1 MTAARAGNDSGVRDS
16 GTLDSETPDSETN
29 DVRGRGFASRVALS
43 IVEEWIDASVV
54 PLPPRVVALADAASA
69 LGEGV
74 VLAEP
79 VTAPGDWPP
88 ADRAARDGV
97 AVVSSDTLGA
107 GSYNPVPLPG
117 AVTVAAGEP
126 MPPGTDAV
134 LPVEALQRDGP
145 FAEALGSAAPGD
157 GVERRGEGVR
167 AGTVLLT
174 AGHRL
179 RPQDVGLLAA
189 LGIGTLRIGARP
201 RVRIVLA
208 GGPRS
213 GPETLSAMLT
223 ALVARD
229 GGVVDLVGPLP
240 ADRAALAAAYA
251 APGADLL
258 ISTGRT
264 GVGEDDMAPLALAD
278 AGELALHGVALR
290 PGDSAALGRAGGVPA
305 LLLPGEPMACL
316 TAYELLAGR
325 AVRRL
330 AGRGSALPHPAV
342 AVVTARK
349 LVSEI
354 GCTELH
360 RLRRTA
366 EGMVEPVASP
376 HRPGLAGAVRADGF
390 VVIPAESEGVP
401 AGATVTLRCFDGTSL

>member
-1 MTAARAGNDSGVRDS
+1 MTAARAGNDSGTPES
-16 GTLDSETPDSETN
+16 GTN
-29 DVRGRGFASRVALS
+29 DVRGRGFTSRAALS
-43 IVEEWIDASVV
+43 AVEEWVDASVV
-54 PLPPRVVALADAASA
+54 PLPPRVVALAAAASA

-79 VTAPGDWPP
+79 VTAPGDWPT

-97 AVVSSDTLGA
+97 AVASSDTLGA

-134 LPVEALQRDGP
+134 LPVEALQVDGP
-145 FAEALGSAAPGD
+145 FVEALGSAAPGD

-179 RPQDVGLLAA
+179 RPQDIGLLAA

-213 GPETLSAMLT
+213 GPETLGAMLS

-229 GGVVDLVGPLP
+229 GGVVELVGPLP

-251 APGADLL
+251 AHGADLL
-258 ISTGRT
+258 ISAGRT
-264 GVGEDDMAPLALAD
+264 GVGEDDVAPLALAD

-290 PGDSAALGRAGGVPA
+290 PGDSAALGRAGAVSSVLVPA
-305 LLLPGEPMACL
+305 VLLPGEPMACL

-342 AVVTARK
+342 AAVTARK

-360 RLRRTA
+360 RLRWTA

>member
-1 MTAARAGNDSGVRDS
+1 MTAARAGNHTANGDRSS
-16 GTLDSETPDSETN
+16 FAATPP
-29 DVRGRGFASRVALS
+29 DVRGRGFASRAALPAA
-43 IVEEWIDASVV
+43 EGWIDAVV
-54 PLPPRVVALADAASA
+54 APLPPRAVALADLAAMLA
-69 LGEGV
+69 EGV

-79 VTAPGDWPP
+79 VNAPGDWPP

-97 AVVSSDTLGA
+97 AVASSDTLGA

-134 LPVEALQRDGP
+134 LPVEAMQADGP
-145 FAEALGSAAPGD
+145 FVEALGSAAPGE
-157 GVERRGEGVR
+157 GVERQGEGLR
-167 AGTVLLT
+167 GGTVLLK

-179 RPQDVGLLAA
+179 RPQDLGLLAA
-189 LGIGTLRIGARP
+189 LGIDMVRVGAQP

-213 GPETLSAMLT
+213 GPETLGAMLT
-223 ALVARD
+223 ALVTRD
-229 GGVVDLVGPLP
+229 GGVAELVGPLP

-258 ISTGRT
+258 ISAGRT
-264 GVGEDDMAPLALAD
+264 GVGEDDVAPLALAE
-278 AGELALHGVALR
+278 AGQLALHGVALR
-290 PGDSAALGRAGGVPA
+290 PGDSAALGTACGVPA
-305 LLLPGEPMACL
+305 VLLPGEPMACL

-325 AVRRL
+325 ALRRL
-330 AGRGSALPHPAV
+330 AGRDPGLPHPAV
-342 AVVTARK
+342 PAVVVRK

-354 GCTELH
+354 GCTELY
-360 RLRRTA
+360 RVRRTA
-366 EGMVEPVASP
+366 DGMVEPVASP
-376 HRPGLAGAVRADGF
+376 YRPGLAGAVLADGF
-390 VVIPAESEGVP
+390 VLIPAESEGVP

>member
-1 MTAARAGNDSGVRDS
+1 MTAARAGDHTAAGNRPPNAA
-16 GTLDSETPDSETN
+16 TPS
-29 DVRGRGFASRVALS
+29 DVRGRGFASRAALPLM
-43 IVEEWIDASVV
+43 EGWIDAAVA
-54 PLPPRVVALADAASA
+54 PLPPRAVPLTGLAAALA
-69 LGEGV
+69 EGV
-74 VLAEP
+74 VLAAP
-79 VTAPGDWPP
+79 LTAPGDWPP

-97 AVVSSDTLGA
+97 AVASSDTLGA

-117 AVTVAAGEP
+117 AATVAAGEP

-134 LPVEALQRDGP
+134 LPVEALQADGP
-145 FAEALGSAAPGD
+145 FVEALDSAAPGD
-157 GVERRGEGVR
+157 GVERRGDGLR

-179 RPQDVGLLAA
+179 RPQDLGLLAA
-189 LGIGTLRIGARP
+189 LGVDTLQVGARP

-213 GPETLSAMLT
+213 GPDTLGAMLT

-229 GGVVDLVGPLP
+229 GGVAELVGPLP

-258 ISTGRT
+258 ISAGRT
-264 GVGEDDMAPLALAD
+264 GVGEDDVAPLALAD
-278 AGELALHGVALR
+278 AGALALHGVALR
-290 PGDSAALGRAGGVPA
+290 PGDSAALGTAGGVPA
-305 LLLPGEPMACL
+305 VLLPGEPMACL

-330 AGRGSALPHPAV
+330 AGRDPALPHPAV
-342 AVVTARK
+342 PAVAVRK

-360 RLRRTA
+360 RVRRTA
-366 EGMVEPVASP
+366 DGLVEPVASP
-376 HRPGLAGAVRADGF
+376 NRPGLAGAVLADGF
-390 VVIPAESEGVP
+390 VLIPAESEGVP

>member
-1 MTAARAGNDSGVRDS
+1 MTAARAGN
-16 GTLDSETPDSETN
+16 GTGN
-29 DVRGRGFASRVALS
+29 RDVRGRGFPSRVALS
-43 IVEEWIDASVV
+43 AMEGWIDAAAV
-54 PLPPRVVALADAASA
+54 PLPPRAVALADLAPA
-69 LGEGV
+69 LAEGA

-97 AVVSSDTLGA
+97 AVASSDTLGA

-117 AVTVAAGEP
+117 AVPVAAGEP

-134 LPVEALQRDGP
+134 LPVECIQADGP
-145 FAEALGSAAPGD
+145 FIEALGSAAPGE
-157 GVERRGEGVR
+157 GVEGRGEGVR
-167 AGTVLLT
+167 AGTVLLP

-179 RPQDVGLLAA
+179 RPQDLGLFAA
-189 LGIGTLRIGARP
+189 LGIAALPIGARP

-213 GPETLSAMLT
+213 GPETLGAMLS

-229 GGVVDLVGPLP
+229 GGVVELVGPLP
-240 ADRAALAAAYA
+240 ADRAGLAAAYA

-258 ISTGRT
+258 ISAGRT
-264 GVGEDDMAPLALAD
+264 GVGEDDVAPLALAD

-290 PGDSAALGRAGGVPA
+290 PGDSAALGMAGTVPA
-305 LLLPGEPMACL
+305 LLLPGEPMACW

-330 AGRGSALPHPAV
+330 AGRDSALPHPAV
-342 AVVTARK
+342 VAVTARK

-354 GCTELH
+354 GCTELY
-360 RLRRTA
+360 RVRRTV
-366 EGMVEPVASP
+366 EGMVEPAASP
-376 HRPGLAGAVRADGF
+376 HKPGLAGAVQADGF
-390 VVIPAESEGVP
+390 VLIPAESEGVP
-401 AGATVTLRCFDGTSL
+401 VGATVTLRCFDGTSL

>member
-1 MTAARAGNDSGVRDS
+1 MSSARAGDDPATGDPRPLSA
-16 GTLDSETPDSETN
+16 T
-29 DVRGRGFASRVALS
+29 DVRGRGFSSRAALS
-43 IVEEWIDASVV
+43 VMEGWIDATVG
-54 PLPPRVVALADAASA
+54 PLPPRAVPLAAIAATLA
-69 LGEGV
+69 EGP

-79 VTAPGDWPP
+79 VSAPGDWPS

-97 AVVSSDTLGA
+97 AVASSDTLGA

-126 MPPGTDAV
+126 MPPGTDAI
-134 LPVEALQRDGP
+134 LPVECIQTDGP
-145 FAEALGSAAPGD
+145 FVEALNSVAPGD
-157 GVERRGEGVR
+157 GVERRGEGLR
-167 AGTVLLT
+167 AGTVLLK

-179 RPQDVGLLAA
+179 RPQDLGLFAA
-189 LGIGTLRIGARP
+189 LGIDVLCVGARP

-213 GPETLSAMLT
+213 GPETLGAMLA

-229 GGVVDLVGPLP
+229 GGVAELVGPLP

-258 ISTGRT
+258 ISAGRT
-264 GVGEDDMAPLALAD
+264 GVGEDDVAPLALAD
-278 AGELALHGVALR
+278 AGMLALHGVALR
-290 PGDSAALGRAGGVPA
+290 PGDSAALGTAGGVPA
-305 LLLPGEPMACL
+305 VLLPGEPMACL

-325 AVRRL
+325 ALRRL
-330 AGRGSALPHPAV
+330 AGRDPALPHPAV
-342 AVVTARK
+342 PAVTVRK

-354 GCTELH
+354 GCTELY
-360 RLRRTA
+360 RVRRTA
-366 EGMVEPVASP
+366 DGLVEPVASP
-376 HRPGLAGAVRADGF
+376 HRPGLAGAVLADGF
-390 VVIPAESEGVP
+390 VLIPAESEGVP

>member
-1 MTAARAGNDSGVRDS
+1 MSAT
-16 GTLDSETPDSETN
+16 
-29 DVRGRGFASRVALS
+29 DVRGRGFSSRAALS
-43 IVEEWIDASVV
+43 VMEGWIDATVG
-54 PLPPRVVALADAASA
+54 PLPPRAVPLAAIAATLA
-69 LGEGV
+69 EGP

-79 VTAPGDWPP
+79 VSAPGDWPS

-97 AVVSSDTLGA
+97 AVASSDTLGA

-126 MPPGTDAV
+126 MPPGTDAI
-134 LPVEALQRDGP
+134 LPVECIQTDGP
-145 FAEALGSAAPGD
+145 FVEALNSVAPGD
-157 GVERRGEGVR
+157 GVERRGEGLR
-167 AGTVLLT
+167 AGTVLLK

-179 RPQDVGLLAA
+179 RPQDLGLFAA
-189 LGIGTLRIGARP
+189 LGIDVLCVGARP

-213 GPETLSAMLT
+213 GPETLGAMLA

-229 GGVVDLVGPLP
+229 GGVAELVGPLP

-258 ISTGRT
+258 ISAGRT
-264 GVGEDDMAPLALAD
+264 GVGEDDVAPLALAD
-278 AGELALHGVALR
+278 AGMLALHGVALR
-290 PGDSAALGRAGGVPA
+290 PGDSAALGTAGGVPA
-305 LLLPGEPMACL
+305 VLLPGEPMACL

-330 AGRGSALPHPAV
+330 AGRDPALPHPAV
-342 AVVTARK
+342 PAVAVRK

-354 GCTELH
+354 GCTELY
-360 RLRRTA
+360 RVRRTVD
-366 EGMVEPVASP
+366 GLVEPVASP
-376 HRPGLAGAVRADGF
+376 HRPGLAGAVLADGF
-390 VVIPAESEGVP
+390 VLIPAESEGVP
-401 AGATVTLRCFDGTSL
+401 AGAAVTLRCFDGTSL

>member
-1 MTAARAGNDSGVRDS
+1 MSSARAGDDRATGDRPPNSA
-16 GTLDSETPDSETN
+16 TPS
-29 DVRGRGFASRVALS
+29 DVRGRGFSSRATLPVMES
-43 IVEEWIDASVV
+43 WIDATIR
-54 PLPPRVVALADAASA
+54 PLPPHAVAPADLAATLAQ
-69 LGEGV
+69 GV
-74 VLAEP
+74 VLAAP
-79 VTAPGDWPP
+79 VTVPGDWPP

-97 AVVSSDTLGA
+97 AVASSDTLGA

-134 LPVEALQRDGP
+134 LPVEALQADGP
-145 FAEALGSAAPGD
+145 FIEALGSAAPGD
-157 GVERRGEGVR
+157 GVERRGEGLR
-167 AGTVLLT
+167 AGTVLLK

-179 RPQDVGLLAA
+179 RPQDLGLFAA
-189 LGIGTLRIGARP
+189 LGIDTLPVGARP
-201 RVRIVLA
+201 RVRVVLA

-213 GPETLSAMLT
+213 GPETLGAMLT

-229 GGVVDLVGPLP
+229 GGVVELVGPLP

-258 ISTGRT
+258 ISAGRT
-264 GVGEDDMAPLALAD
+264 GVGEDDVAPLALAD
-278 AGELALHGVALR
+278 AGTLALHGVALR
-290 PGDSAALGRAGGVPA
+290 PGDSAALGTAGGVPA
-305 LLLPGEPMACL
+305 VLLPGEPMACL
-316 TAYELLAGR
+316 AAYELLAGR

-330 AGRGSALPHPAV
+330 AGRDPALPHPAV
-342 AVVTARK
+342 PAVAVRK

-360 RLRRTA
+360 RVRWTA
-366 EGMVEPVASP
+366 DGMVEPVASP
-376 HRPGLAGAVRADGF
+376 HRPGLSGAVLADGF
-390 VVIPAESEGVP
+390 VLIPAESEGVP

>member
-1 MTAARAGNDSGVRDS
+1 MTAARAGDDTGIGNRIPFSA
-16 GTLDSETPDSETN
+16 TPS
-29 DVRGRGFASRVALS
+29 DVRGRGFSSRAALS
-43 IVEEWIDASVV
+43 VMEDWIDATVP
-54 PLPPRVVALADAASA
+54 PLPPRAVPLTDLAST
-69 LGEGV
+69 LVEGA
-74 VLAEP
+74 VLAAP

-97 AVVSSDTLGA
+97 AVASSDTLGA

-134 LPVEALQRDGP
+134 LPVEAVQTDGP
-145 FAEALGSAAPGD
+145 FIEALGSAAPGE
-157 GVERRGEGVR
+157 GVERRGEGLR
-167 AGTVLLT
+167 AGAVALRS
-174 AGHRL
+174 GHRL

-189 LGIGTLRIGARP
+189 LDIGTLRVGARP

-213 GPETLSAMLT
+213 GPETLGAMLA

-229 GGVVDLVGPLP
+229 GGVAELVGPLR
-240 ADRAALAAAYA
+240 ADRAALAAAYT

-258 ISTGRT
+258 ISAGRT
-264 GVGEDDMAPLALAD
+264 GVGEDDVAPLALAD
-278 AGELALHGVALR
+278 AGDLAFHGVALR

-305 LLLPGEPMACL
+305 VLLPGEPMACL

-330 AGRGSALPHPAV
+330 AGRDGALPHPAV
-342 AVVTARK
+342 PAVAARK

-360 RLRRTA
+360 RVRWTA
-366 EGMVEPVASP
+366 DGMVEPVASP
-376 HRPGLAGAVRADGF
+376 HRPGLAGAVLADGF
-390 VVIPAESEGVP
+390 VLIPAESEGVP
-401 AGATVTLRCFDGTSL
+401 AGATVTLRCFDGTTL